1 MESLI
6 SLKEVFMAKT
16 EEEYMELLTRARKVM
31 KEQKEIIDQLRGQV
45 DWALALLE
53 QGQAIMKSQDAEI
66 KLLKMKVGEA

>member
-1 MESLI
+1 
-6 SLKEVFMAKT
+6 MAKT

-53 QGQAIMKSQDAEI
+53 QSQAIMKSQDAEI

>member
-1 MESLI
+1 
-6 SLKEVFMAKT
+6 MAKT
-16 EEEYMELLTRARKVM
+16 EKEYMELLTRARKVM

>member
-1 MESLI
+1 
-6 SLKEVFMAKT
+6 MAKT
-16 EEEYMELLTRARKVM
+16 EKEYLELLAKARKVM
-31 KEQKEIIDQLRGQV
+31 KEQEEIIDQLRGQV

>member
-1 MESLI
+1 
-6 SLKEVFMAKT
+6 MAKT
-16 EEEYMELLTRARKVM
+16 EKEYLELLTRARKVM

>member
-1 MESLI
+1 
-6 SLKEVFMAKT
+6 MAKT

>member
-1 MESLI
+1 MD
-6 SLKEVFMAKT
+6 KT

-31 KEQKEIIDQLRGQV
+31 KEQKEIIDQLRGEV